1 MCDMYMYIIHTSLA
15 LPQELEMLN
24 GRKVENEMISFF
36 LNLREM
42 NYTLF
47 TLCLEKCSLGAFGFE
62 VRARAAG
69 RMVATLQFSVL
80 GCIFFQISWHVADSF
95 DGVHARCCL
104 GKNVTFM
111 NNLYPGPLAA
121 LIALIFPWFL

>member
-80 GCIFFQISWHVADSF
+80 GCTFF
-95 DGVHARCCL
+95 
-104 GKNVTFM
+104 
-111 NNLYPGPLAA
+111 
-121 LIALIFPWFL
+121 